1 MKRLKEIFKDKK
13 LYIFLAISL
22 LFFGLLVRINFS
34 VDTYLLFASKDL
46 GYVSEYVRSGRLIT
60 VAFFKLMQLLRFGI
74 NMMYF
79 ASYLLAIIC
88 TTLSMYFI
96 SDLFNKYI
104 RSTTL
109 NIIISALII
118 INPFII
124 ELWLFVESGI
134 MMLSI
139 LACVL
144 AVRQINEYFEFK
156 HKKNIIYCML
166 YMLLALFCYQG
177 TVGIFVLLGTIFV
190 IVNTKKIK
198 DFILNNVYLFVCY
211 LVPTLINFIV
221 VKVIGNSRV
230 NSSYNL
236 MQTLD
241 FIIRATKEQLMNAFG
256 LLPDGVFRFAIYGSL
271 SLIIILII
279 VNNYTRDQKS
289 ENIDNHVWRDLGY
302 LFYILVVGYVFTVIT
317 VIPQNIETAVM
328 FARTSY
334 AFGSIIGIMYAY
346 TIIHIY
352 RLGNHPKI
360 YKTFIVL
367 SIIVLVIELVSIW
380 KIEINRYKVNEL
392 DREIILKINEE
403 IDKYE
408 MQSGNKITKLAVYN
422 LERANKFY
430 EGLDD
435 HINVSAKS
443 EMPSC
448 LALLV
453 FYTRKQIKQVDEDKI
468 VYEEHFKNKQW
479 NGFNLNQIY
488 IEKETLH
495 WYIY

>member
-166 YMLLALFCYQG
+166 Y
-177 TVGIFVLLGTIFV
+177 
-190 IVNTKKIK
+190 KIK

-352 RLGNHPKI
+352 RLGNHSKV

-367 SIIVLVIELVSIW
+367 SIIVLVIELASIW

-392 DREIILKINEE
+392 DREIVLKINEE

-488 IEKETLH
+488 IEKDTLH

>member
-60 VAFFKLMQLLRFGI
+60 AAFFKLMQLLRFGI

-104 RSTTL
+104 RSTAL
-109 NIIISALII
+109 NIIISVLII

-241 FIIRATKEQLMNAFG
+241 FIIRATTN
-256 LLPDGVFRFAIYGSL
+256 
-271 SLIIILII
+271 
-279 VNNYTRDQKS
+279 
-289 ENIDNHVWRDLGY
+289 
-302 LFYILVVGYVFTVIT
+302 
-317 VIPQNIETAVM
+317 
-328 FARTSY
+328 
-334 AFGSIIGIMYAY
+334 
-346 TIIHIY
+346 
-352 RLGNHPKI
+352 
-360 YKTFIVL
+360 
-367 SIIVLVIELVSIW
+367 
-380 KIEINRYKVNEL
+380 
-392 DREIILKINEE
+392 
-403 IDKYE
+403 
-408 MQSGNKITKLAVYN
+408 
-422 LERANKFY
+422 
-430 EGLDD
+430 
-435 HINVSAKS
+435 
-443 EMPSC
+443 
-448 LALLV
+448 
-453 FYTRKQIKQVDEDKI
+453 
-468 VYEEHFKNKQW
+468 
-479 NGFNLNQIY
+479 
-488 IEKETLH
+488 
-495 WYIY
+495 